1 MNKTPRFI
9 GALAAGCAM
18 LAPALAG
25 AADAAQ
31 IERGKAAFTYW
42 CASCHAGTIWENGRM
57 LPGTTSLAVK
67 YKGTSTSPVLEERT
81 DLQSAY
87 VQAVIRNGIKGMPT
101 FRKTEISASD
111 AEAIGAY
118 VARNLKN

>member
-1 MNKTPRFI
+1 MSKITV
-9 GALAAGCAM
+9 GALVAALGS
-18 LAPALAG
+18 LAPALAS

-31 IERGKAAFTYW
+31 VERGKAVFTYW
-42 CASCHAGTIWENGRM
+42 CATCHAGTVWENGRT

-81 DLQSAY
+81 DLLPDY
-87 VQAVIRNGIKGMPT
+87 VKAVIRNGIKGMPT

-111 AEAIGAY
+111 ADAIGAY
-118 VARNLKN
+118 IARNAKN